1 MSEECDRDLH
11 HVLPRSSLWP
21 WPQNVC
27 GHWFALLK
35 AGTLLPATGQGAAPV
50 AIASLAW
57 AVAHLWHLALLSII
71 ASLIATG
78 VAVAWIIATRDIIL
92 IAIKAAILVVV
103 LLLLMLLLLLW
114 LRVVSLVILVVVAL
128 VVASILKVVLVLIPA
143 GTVKPVVSY
152 AHPAELLQKAVC

>member
-1 MSEECDRDLH
+1 MSEACDRDLH

-21 WPQNVC
+21 WPPNVC

-57 AVAHLWHLALLSII
+57 TVAHLWHLALLSII

-78 VAVAWIIATRDIIL
+78 VAIAWIIATES
-92 IAIKAAILVVV
+92 AILVVV
-103 LLLLMLLLLLW
+103 LLLLMLLLLYL
-114 LRVVSLVILVVVAL
+114 LRVESLVIVAL
-128 VVASILKVVLVLIPA
+128 LVASVLKVVLV
-143 GTVKPVVSY
+143 
-152 AHPAELLQKAVC
+152 